1 MELKVFFLPASSNPY
16 QYLLANA
23 LRKQGVRIEHL
34 SSLPSCYW
42 LMKNRKKVQ
51 IFHIHW
57 LHILYY
63 WERKTPVRF
72 IGFVIKLIFAR
83 LLGYKIVWTVHNFM
97 PHERTFPLIDILGRF
112 TITTL
117 ANALIVHCKYA
128 KNEITRKFFRKKN
141 IYIIGHGNYIEK
153 YPCSISKERARQF
166 LGINANAF
174 VYLFFVKIRP
184 YKGVEALVKSFQQIR
199 TNNTILL
206 VGGKGKHLAKK
217 GLWSN
222 IAKNNSNI
230 KLFMNFIPDEEIQ
243 CFFMAADVLVIPFLN
258 VLTSGS
264 IILGLSFGLPVIAPS
279 LGCLPELITPQAG
292 VLYDPLDSEGLL
304 NALLSIREK
313 DREKMRYEVNKIS
326 KRLNWDMIGRK
337 TKQVYLECCG
347 YAE

>member
-1 MELKVFFLPASSNPY
+1 MELKVFFLPKTSNPY
-16 QYLLANA
+16 QYLLAGA
-23 LRKQGVRIEHL
+23 LSKQGVRIEHL

-51 IFHIHW
+51 IFHFHW

-63 WERKTPVRF
+63 WERRTPVRF
-72 IGFVIKLIFAR
+72 FGFVIKLIFAK
-83 LLGYKIVWTVHNFM
+83 LLGYKIVWTVHNLI

-112 TITTL
+112 TIITL

-128 KNEITRKFFRKKN
+128 KNKITQNFFRKKT

-153 YPCSISKERARQF
+153 YPCSISKERARQV
-166 LGINANAF
+166 LGINGNAF
-174 VYLFFVKIRP
+174 VYLFFGKIRP
-184 YKGVEALVKSFQQIR
+184 YKGLEALVKSFQKIQ
-199 TNNTILL
+199 TDNTLL
-206 VGGKGKHLAKK
+206 FIAGKAEHLAKK
-217 GLWSN
+217 GLWQD

-230 KLFMNFIPDEEIQ
+230 KLCMNFIPDEEIQ
-243 CFFMAADVLVIPFLN
+243 YFFMAADVLVIPFLN

-279 LGCLPELITPQAG
+279 LGCLPELITPRAG
-292 VLYDPLDSEGLL
+292 VLYNPLDSEGLL
-304 NALLSIREK
+304 KALLSIKGK
-313 DREKMRYEVNKIS
+313 DREKMRYEVDKIS
-326 KRLNWDMIGRK
+326 KRLNWDIIGRK